1 MKKNAKKSKRHY
13 ILTDE
18 TIEYQGHILHR
29 IKCIEEFV
37 RNYYYTIKV
46 GQLGG
51 FVESYDNLQDNSWV
65 DDEAKVFGNAI
76 VKGNSIIR
84 GHACVYGNAKI
95 TDAKISEWAT
105 ICGNAQII
113 EGDVYGHACVYGNTQ
128 IGGEVYGCAQVYG
141 SADIGIN
148 TKIYGSCHICGNVR
162 IGEYTEIFG
171 ITKIDFPTSDVI
183 LPFRIKGDLYLK
195 NTKEFLNYYKAE
207 RKNYLKEYE
216 ELKSYL
222 NR

>member
-1 MKKNAKKSKRHY
+1 MKKSKRHY

-51 FVESYDNLQDNSWV
+51 FVESYDNLQGDSWV

-76 VKGNSIIR
+76 VREGSIVK

-95 TDAKISEWAT
+95 TNSKISEWAT
-105 ICGNAQII
+105 IFGNANIV
-113 EGDVYGHACVYGNTQ
+113 EGYVHGHSKIYGHAQ

-141 SADIGIN
+141 RADIDIN
-148 TKIYGSCHICGNVR
+148 TKIYGSCHICGKVYV
-162 IGEYTEIFG
+162 GEYVEIFG
-171 ITKIDFPTSDVI
+171 MTKIDFPTSDVI
-183 LPFRIKGDLYLK
+183 LPFRINGDSYFK
-195 NTKEFLNYYKAE
+195 NTKDFLNYYIIE
-207 RKNYLKEYE
+207 YKNYLKQSEQ
-216 ELKSYL
+216 LKLYF
-222 NR
+222 NK